1 LLYSRKNKLNA
12 VKFLLTILK
21 GGVMKKKKLLV
32 GKMKRFKAL
41 FIALV
46 MVMFSG
52 QMVSAMEELSGN
64 VTGDQFENVLIDVSG
79 MTDET
84 TPTVVNAQTITDAGG
99 SYSLL
104 LDTGIYTVTPTFAG
118 CSFTP
123 ENTEVVLIG
132 GPVSQVNFVSDCE
145 CLPAGQCSATADCGV
160 EDDGCGGFVDCGECD
175 SEESCVDNICLPDCI
190 PKTECTGSC
199 GEESDG
205 CGGMITCDVCAP
217 GAVCIDN
224 SCCLLKTDCAPD
236 ADCGLEDDGCGGI
249 IDCGEC
255 PVGDLC
261 IDNVCDICIPTVE
274 CPVDA
279 ECGSIADDVCE
290 NFAVDCGACDD
301 GYTCNEGDMICEETP
316 GIDCACDDD
325 WKNHGKYVNCVV
337 REAQDLLADGLIIEE
352 EKDEI
357 VAEAAESDCG
367 KK

>member
-104 LDTGIYTVTPTFAG
+104 LDTGIYTDTPTFAG

-145 CLPAGQCSATADCGV
+145 CIPAGQCSVGAECGV
-160 EDDGCGGFVDCGECD
+160 EDDGCGGINDCGECD
-175 SEESCVDNICLPDCI
+175 SDESCVENVCLPDCI

-224 SCCLLKTDCAPD
+224 SCCLLKTECSAT
-236 ADCGLEDDGCGGI
+236 ADCGVEVDNCGGFVN
-249 IDCGEC
+249 CGEC
-255 PVGDLC
+255 DSEESCV
-261 IDNVCDICIPTVE
+261 DNICLPVE
-274 CPVDA
+274 CDPGTECPA
-279 ECGSIADDVCE
+279 EIECGDIPDFCPGDGTINCGECDPTDSC
-290 NFAVDCGACDD
+290 VD
-301 GYTCNEGDMICEETP
+301 NICVP
-316 GIDCACDDD
+316 DCACDDD
-325 WKNHGKYVNCVV
+325 WKNHGQYVRCVA
-337 REAQDLLADGLIIEE
+337 RAAGDLVDAGLITEA
-352 EKDEI
+352 EKDDI
-357 VAEAAESDCG
+357 VMDAAESDCG
-367 KK
+367 RKK